1 MATRAIR
8 GRGGCRVVDSTSR
21 GVGVVRRLVVVRD
34 PVLDVVVVETRV
46 EDGCGST
53 RGGFVSSSATVRVR
67 ERVAHLVHPPRDGIA
82 EASFSRSVDAIAA
95 ASVRVGVE
103 SETPA
108 ATRVAIVVA
117 RESRFGLSARVALR
131 RGLVASHDAR
141 FREADHA
148 VGGHRLEHQPL
159 VAVHL
164 RVTLAGVLAGAAI
177 QIRRGVRVQVGVPPV
192 FPLVVRILDAFEGLD
207 LEPVQVHLATLVR
220 GDDDANQLRRRR
232 ESERLVRPR
241 EKIRVDRV
249 QPLRRARVV
258 CARETA

>member
-1 MATRAIR
+1 MCSNIR
-8 GRGGCRVVDSTSR
+8 ITWCSHSIVGGVASAASSSH
-21 GVGVVRRLVVVRD
+21 GVGVVRRRVLVVVRD

-82 EASFSRSVDAIAA
+82 EASFSRSDDALAA
-95 ASVRVGVE
+95 GGVRVGVE

-117 RESRFGLSARVALR
+117 RESRFGLPARVALR

-148 VGGHRLEHQPL
+148 VGGHRRRAPPTRRRPSPSD
-159 VAVHL
+159 A
-164 RVTLAGVLAGAAI
+164 RGRPR
-177 QIRRGVRVQVGVPPV
+177 RRGDPDPP
-192 FPLVVRILDAFEGLD
+192 
-207 LEPVQVHLATLVR
+207 R
-220 GDDDANQLRRRR
+220 GPRPSRRPA
-232 ESERLVRPR
+232 RLP
-241 EKIRVDRV
+241 
-249 QPLRRARVV
+249 ARG
-258 CARETA
+258 TYP